1 MLDMRKLSPSGQE
14 RATDSTRQ
22 GARGSGRPT
31 LPAIPSP
38 DGVAMIVRMEALFPG
53 MLAEPATLLDERAR
67 PDFRD
72 VFGALAMRSTDI
84 AVAVTR
90 VRLSTVD
97 LSERELGS
105 LEHFRVLIAE
115 MSALRLDAEAR
126 ALQADAKRAPNA
138 ETLRK
143 LLEAGTLEVRSSPLA
158 GWSPDFTVFAGPGGP
173 TAVLLGFHAFERP
186 YPHRGP
192 ALAAL
197 HGPEAARLAARRHEE
212 IWERAHDVGPA
223 VWSILSKARS
233 RARSRALVNGGSTR
247 AAGG

>member
-1 MLDMRKLSPSGQE
+1 MEPLFSG
-14 RATDSTRQ
+14 
-22 GARGSGRPT
+22 
-31 LPAIPSP
+31 
-38 DGVAMIVRMEALFPG
+38 
-53 MLAEPATLLDERAR
+53 LASEPATLFDEHGR

-72 VFGALAMRSTDI
+72 VFGTLAAGATDI

-90 VRLSTVD
+90 VRLTTVD

-105 LEHFRVLIAE
+105 VEHLRVLVAE
-115 MSALRLDAEAR
+115 MNALRLDAEAR
-126 ALQADAKRAPNA
+126 ALQSDPKRSPNA
-138 ETLRK
+138 EALRR
-143 LLEAGTLEVRSSPLA
+143 LLECGVLEVRSSPLA
-158 GWSPDFTVFAGPGGP
+158 GWSPDFSVFSGPGGP

-197 HGPEAARLAARRHEE
+197 HGPVAARLAARRHEE

-233 RARSRALVNGGSTR
+233 RYRSTANATADSRR
-247 AAGG
+247 AAGR